1 MRMFDEWMTGCPR
14 AILERPWKGEGA
26 VRRNEHRRHPRGLA
40 DLLLPYAL
48 VDDGVLLQQEGSLL
62 ACWSY
67 RGPDMMSASAAEMS
81 ALSARLNQCLRLGSG
96 WMVQCDAI
104 RSQAP
109 GYPEEGYFPDPVTRL
124 IDEQRRQQFMAEEA
138 HYESEYFLTLTYL
151 PPLEREERAKGWLFE
166 GGAPYSSSRTAE
178 QALER
183 FRTRLDMF
191 ENVFGQLFR
200 TERLKRVMVTDEFA
214 ARYAHDRLLRYL
226 RRCISGVDH
235 PFALPEFPCYLNE
248 ILACEDFY
256 GGVEPRIGRK
266 EIRVIAIDGFPR
278 MSSPGVLRELD
289 ALPIEYR
296 WNTRAIL
303 IDPEE
308 ARKLLDK
315 HRKKWR
321 SKIRGW
327 KDQLLKTQSGAVNAH
342 AQEMAADAEESMSI
356 AAAGDVQFAHYSAN
370 IICLDE
376 DRDRLY
382 ESTRKVMKTI
392 QNLGFSCR
400 VETVNAVEAWRGS
413 LPGDGYSNV
422 RRVLLHTLNIADML
436 PITSVWAGLRT
447 NPSALMPKNSPPL
460 LYAAT
465 SGATPFRFNLHVSD
479 LGHTLIVGPS
489 GAGKSTLLSLI
500 GAQWFRYPGARVFA
514 FDRGYSIWMLTM
526 AAGGE
531 FYDLAGKT
539 ELAFCPLRDID
550 DEADV
555 TWAVGWIE
563 GLCQLSGLKVA
574 PRQRNAITEAVMQ
587 LRFSPTRTMTELSA
601 NVQDM
606 EVRDALQHFTVAG
619 PLGSLLDAE
628 GDSLGEGRFLSF
640 ETENLLQLDEKA
652 VIPVLLYLFRR
663 IEQRL
668 DGAPTLILLDEAW
681 SYLQHALFRERLK
694 DWLKTM
700 RRKNAVVVMATQQ
713 ISDIANSEIADV
725 VLENCPTKIL
735 LPNPAAK
742 NPGSRAFYE
751 RIGFNERELDILQ
764 VAIPKKH
771 YYVISQHG
779 RRLVDLGVGRLT
791 LAWVGVNGREE
802 RDLVQSVID
811 EHPETWRAEWLR
823 AKGLEG
829 WDGQLEALEFLQEE
843 GEYVCAK
850 A

>member
-1 MRMFDEWMTGCPR
+1 MQRS
-14 AILERPWKGEGA
+14 
-26 VRRNEHRRHPRGLA
+26 EHRRRPRGLA
-40 DLLLPYAL
+40 DLLLPYGL
-48 VDDGVLLQQEGSLL
+48 IDDGILLQHDGSLL
-62 ACWSY
+62 AAWSF
-67 RGPDMMSASAAEMS
+67 RGPDMMSASAGEMA

-109 GYPEEGYFPDPVTRL
+109 GYPEHGYFQDVVTQF
-124 IDEQRRQQFMAEEA
+124 IDDERRKQFMAEGA

-151 PPLEREERAKGWLFE
+151 PPVEREERMKSWLFE
-166 GGAPYSSSRTAE
+166 GGAAYSSSRAAD
-178 QALER
+178 QVLER
-183 FRTRLDMF
+183 FRTRLDLF
-191 ENVFGQLFR
+191 ENVFGSLFKA
-200 TERLKRVMVTDEFA
+200 ERLKRIIVTDDFGEQHV
-214 ARYAHDRLLRYL
+214 HDQLLRYI
-226 RRCISGVDH
+226 RRCIAGVDH
-235 PFALPEFPCYLNE
+235 PFALPQFPCYLNE
-248 ILACEDFY
+248 LLACDDFS
-256 GGVEPRIGRK
+256 GGIEPRIGRK
-266 EIRVIAIDGFPR
+266 HIRIVAIDGFPR
-278 MSSPGVLRELD
+278 LSSPGILRELD

-303 IDPEE
+303 IDPED
-308 ARKLLDK
+308 ARALLDK

-327 KDQLLKTQSGAVNAH
+327 KDQILKTQSGAINAH
-342 AQEMAADAEESMSI
+342 AQEMAVDAEESMGI
-356 AAAGDVQFAHYSAN
+356 ASAGDVQFAHYSAK
-370 IICLDE
+370 IICLDD

-382 ESTRKVMKTI
+382 EATRRVMKTI

-400 VETVNAVEAWRGS
+400 VETVNAVESWRGS
-413 LPGDGYSNV
+413 LPGDGYSDV
-422 RRVLLHTLNIADML
+422 RRVLMHTLNIADML
-436 PITSVWAGLRT
+436 PITSVWAGLRE
-447 NPSALMPKNSPPL
+447 NPSALMPKHSPPL

-500 GAQWFRYPGARVFA
+500 AAQWFRYPKARVFA

-531 FYDLAGKT
+531 FYDLAGSKAD
-539 ELAFCPLRDID
+539 LAFCPLRDLD
-550 DEADV
+550 TDADV

-563 GLCQLSGLKVA
+563 ALCQLSGLKVA
-574 PRQRNAITEAVMQ
+574 PSQRNAITDAVMQ

-619 PLGSLLDAE
+619 PLGTLLDAE
-628 GDSLGEGRFLSF
+628 RDSLSDGRFLSF

-663 IEQRL
+663 VEQRL
-668 DGAPTLILLDEAW
+668 DGSPTLILLDEAW
-681 SYLQHALFRERLK
+681 SYLQHALFRERLR

-735 LPNPAAK
+735 LPNAEVK
-742 NPGSRAFYE
+742 SSSSRAFYD
-751 RIGFNERELDILQ
+751 RVGFNERELDILQ

-779 RRLVDLGVGRLT
+779 RRLVDLGVGRLS

-802 RDLVQSVID
+802 RDVVHRVMA
-811 EHPETWRAEWLR
+811 EYGERWRSEWLR
-823 AKGLEG
+823 LKGLGKWAE
-829 WDGQLEALEFLQEE
+829 QFEAFETPDEE
-843 GEYVCAK
+843 TEYVCAS